1 MSFSNQHFGKLV
13 ESGQP
18 VGEVIGVDKF
28 LVQASGLQPSALHA
42 LVMFEDGS
50 KGFINQILESHV
62 LILHLGSE
70 PLKVGMVAVLQHQ
83 ELVCKVGKD
92 FVGRVVSVTGD
103 PLDGKGPVPA
113 DAVWPVFNTAPPLY
127 TRKLVEDQLE
137 SGVTAIDALFP
148 MVRGQRMAL
157 LGDSKSGKSTV
168 VTQLAINQKNTDQIV
183 VYCLIAKRRSDVDA
197 LLTRLQENG
206 GLEKAIVVVS
216 TMFESLIMSY
226 IAPYVACAMAE
237 YLWQK
242 CDQDTIIV
250 YDDLTSHAHAYREV
264 ALLSGVSPGRD
275 SYPGD
280 MFYAHSSLLERAGRL
295 DSTGRCLTSIPV
307 VHAANGDIT
316 AYLPTNIMSITD
328 GQWILDMDTFR
339 NGIRPA
345 INIGLSVT
353 RAGGVG
359 HNKRQKEL
367 AAQTLKMLAGY
378 RQAEEFSHFGSELGP
393 EAKKALATG
402 KRVFELL
409 TQAPGD
415 TFSLMAQQLMLDI
428 VLNLEDGAVL
438 DINALKL
445 NSNDFAK
452 KVEKDEDYQK
462 VHDMLVGECVKN
474 APKPADKKEPTT
486 DTPDPSKKSV
496 ETSDTQS
503 RDASKEKTDDVNGK
517 KPKETSSEEQPSG
530 KTEEHSQE
538 HDEKENAV
546 APAPEKTTETDPAD
560 EAPSMPEPKTSASGE
575 DSTVKESPEIKHDEA
590 VIDSSLETK
599 SSEETVKKTEPPKEK
614 KTDFVHS
621 LFSKANKSPKPEEK
635 PSVNEVKPDTE
646 EQKVDEMMSVELEK
660 QKVKATNGQVMDAAK
675 PEKKS

>member
-1 MSFSNQHFGKLV
+1 MSFSNQHFGKLI

-18 VGEVIGVDKF
+18 VGEVIAVDRF
-28 LVQASGLQPSALHA
+28 LIQVSGLQPSALHA

-50 KGFINQILESHV
+50 KGFINQVLEDHV
-62 LILHLGSE
+62 LVLHLGAE
-70 PLKVGMVAVLQHQ
+70 PLRVGMVAVLQHQ

-103 PLDGKGPVPA
+103 PLDGKGPIPA

-168 VTQLAINQKNTDQIV
+168 VTQLAINQKRTDQIV
-183 VYCLIAKRRSDVDA
+183 VYCLIAKRRSDVDT
-197 LLTRLQENG
+197 LLTRLQDNG
-206 GLEKAIVVVS
+206 GMEKAIVVVS

-242 CDQDTIIV
+242 CDQDTIII

-345 INIGLSVT
+345 LNIGLSVT

-359 HNKRQKEL
+359 HNKRQKDL
-367 AAQTLKMLAGY
+367 AAQTLKMLATY

-452 KVEKDEDYQK
+452 KVEKDEDYQN
-462 VHDMLVGECVKN
+462 VHDMLVHECVKN
-474 APKPADKKEPTT
+474 APKPPEGDKKDSEKSDNKDDVSTNVPGNEKDPEPVSPQGKPAPETPTVDST
-486 DTPDPSKKSV
+486 DTQEPPL
-496 ETSDTQS
+496 QQG
-503 RDASKEKTDDVNGK
+503 DVVAE
-517 KPKETSSEEQPSG
+517 PKEEP
-530 KTEEHSQE
+530 
-538 HDEKENAV
+538 V
-546 APAPEKTTETDPAD
+546 APA
-560 EAPSMPEPKTSASGE
+560 EASQ
-575 DSTVKESPEIKHDEA
+575 EA
-590 VIDSSLETK
+590 VA
-599 SSEETVKKTEPPKEK
+599 SEPSVVEPPKDEAQKASAKIKVDTEK
-614 KTDFVHS
+614 SEEPSHP
-621 LFSKANKSPKPEEK
+621 LFKKLLGSKHPAVEDEK
-635 PSVNEVKPDTE
+635 RKEPDAATSE

-660 QKVKATNGQVMDAAK
+660 QKPQMSSGQVMDAVI
-675 PEKKS
+675 PEKKP